1 MNIITSNT
9 EIVDAVIV
17 GSGPSGAIAARRL
30 AEAGMSVVCLE
41 QGEYPNYASINF
53 DEPTFEL
60 KRDQVFNW
68 YPNRR
73 MNSADY
79 PINDVESD
87 VAPFMWN
94 GVGGSSVIY
103 AAAWH
108 RFQPS
113 NFRVKTLDGVAED
126 WPLTYEDL
134 DPYYTEAELQFSV
147 SGVGGDPSYPP
158 FDPPLP
164 PLPMSDLTKKMFE
177 SHKRLGWHIWPGT
190 NAIASV
196 KHNNLNPCVRR
207 GACMAPA
214 CFDGAKAST
223 DRTHWPINIKL
234 GVKLIQRARVSRVE
248 TDSQG
253 LATGVTYIDR
263 ATGKE
268 HFQAARI
275 VLIGANG
282 IGTPRIL
289 LNSHSSRFPT
299 GLANSSD
306 MVGRNLMMHP
316 HGMVMGLFDDFFDS
330 WQGPT
335 GQRAYSQQF
344 TETQPGVGFV
354 RGAKWQLMGTGG
366 PLNQI
371 GTWPWGKPAGWGEE
385 FHKTVHKR
393 FGHSG
398 MWSIIG
404 EDLPNPENR
413 VIIDPTLK
421 DADGIPAPK
430 IIYRCD
436 ENSKK
441 LIAWHEEHAAISFK
455 EAGAYEVIKAPEA
468 RETGWHIMGTA
479 RMGLNPETSVVD
491 GWNRSHDVPNLY
503 ILDGSVFPTSGPVN
517 PTGTVAALA
526 LRAADGIVK
535 NRRDQVISGKSK

>member
-1 MNIITSNT
+1 MNTGT
-9 EIVDAVIV
+9 KDVVDAVIV

-30 AEAGMSVVCLE
+30 AEAGLSVVCLE
-41 QGEYPNYASINF
+41 QGEYPNYTSINF

-60 KRDQVFNW
+60 KRDQVFSW

-73 MNSADY
+73 MNGADY
-79 PINDVESD
+79 PINDEESD

-113 NFRVKTLDGVAED
+113 NFRVKTLDGVGAD
-126 WPLTYEDL
+126 WPLTYDEL
-134 DPYYTEAELQFSV
+134 APYYARAEEQMSV

-164 PLPMSDLTKKMFE
+164 PMPMGVIDKKLFAA
-177 SHKRLGWHIWPGT
+177 HKRLGWHIWPGT
-190 NAIASV
+190 NAIATV
-196 KHNNLNPCVRR
+196 KHNGMNPCVRR

-214 CFDGAKAST
+214 CFDGAKGSV
-223 DRTHWPINIKL
+223 DRTHWPTNIKL
-234 GVKLIQRARVSRVE
+234 GVKLVQRARVSRVE
-248 TDSQG
+248 TDASG

-263 ATGKE
+263 ETGRT
-268 HFQAARI
+268 HFQAGRI
-275 VLIGANG
+275 VIISANG
-282 IGTPRIL
+282 IGSPRIL
-289 LNSHSSRFPT
+289 LNSHSARFPK

-306 MVGRNLMMHP
+306 MVGRHLMMHP
-316 HGMVMGLFDDFFDS
+316 HGMVMGLFDDHFDS

-366 PLNQI
+366 PLGTI
-371 GTWPWGKPAGWGEE
+371 GVWPWGKRAGWGAE
-385 FHKTVHKR
+385 FHKTVYKR
-393 FGHSG
+393 FGRSA

-413 VIIDPTLK
+413 VVIDPVLK

-430 IIYRCD
+430 VIYRCD
-436 ENSKK
+436 DNSRK
-441 LIAWHEEHAAISFK
+441 LVKWHEEHASISMR
-455 EAGAYEVIKAPEA
+455 EAGAYETVVAPDS
-468 RETGWHIMGTA
+468 RETGWHILGSV
-479 RMGLNPETSVVD
+479 RMGADPTTSVVD
-491 GWNRSHDVPNLY
+491 GFGRAHDVPNLFVM
-503 ILDGSVFPTSGPVN
+503 DGSVMPTSGPVN

-526 LRAADGIVK
+526 LRNAEAIV
-535 NRRDQVISGKSK
+535 NSRRDQKVSSKVA

>member
-1 MNIITSNT
+1 MTTTSH
-9 EIVDAVIV
+9 EIYDVAIV

-30 AEAGMSVVCLE
+30 AEEGFSVVCLE
-41 QGEYPNYASINF
+41 QGEYPNYTAINF
-53 DEPTFEL
+53 EEPTFEL
-60 KRDQVFNW
+60 TRDMVFSWN
-68 YPNRR
+68 PNTR

-79 PINDVESD
+79 PINDSESD
-87 VAPFMWN
+87 VSPFMWN

-126 WPLTYEDL
+126 WPLTYDDL
-134 DPYYTEAELQFSV
+134 APYYTRAEAQMSV

-164 PLPMSDLTKKMFE
+164 PMPMGVLDKKMFAAHE
-177 SHKRLGWHIWPGT
+177 RLGWHIWPGT
-190 NAIASV
+190 NAISTV
-196 KHNNLNPCVRR
+196 RQNGMNPCVRR

-214 CFDGAKAST
+214 CFDGAKGSV

-234 GVKLIQRARVSRVE
+234 GVKLVQRARVARVE
-248 TDSQG
+248 TDSAG

-263 ATGKE
+263 ATGAT
-268 HFQAARI
+268 HFQPARI
-275 VLIGANG
+275 VILSANG

-289 LNSHSSRFPT
+289 LNSDTNRFAN

-316 HGMVMGLFDDFFDS
+316 HGMVMGLFDDHFDS

-366 PLNQI
+366 PLGTI
-371 GTWPWGKPAGWGEE
+371 GVWPWGKRAGWGEE
-385 FHKTVHKR
+385 FHKAVYKR
-393 FGHSG
+393 FGRSG

-404 EDLPNPENR
+404 EDLPNPDNR
-413 VIIDPTLK
+413 VVIDPDLK

-430 IIYRCD
+430 VIYRCD

-441 LIAWHEEHAAISFK
+441 LVKWHEEHAAISFK
-455 EAGAYEVIKAPEA
+455 EAGAYETIAAPDS
-468 RETGWHIMGTA
+468 RETGWHILGAA
-479 RMGLNPETSVVD
+479 RMGNNPETSVV
-491 GWNRSHDVPNLY
+491 NAFNQAHDVPNLY
-503 ILDGSVFPTSGPVN
+503 VIDGSVMPTSGPVN

-526 LRAADGIVK
+526 LRAAEKIAMT
-535 NRRDQVISGKSK
+535 RRDQIVSFKVA